1 LPVFSLVG
9 KYSQNKQPASL
20 GLGEPQLP
28 ASSRDWYVGA
38 QIRIPLFEGFG
49 RSYKTSS
56 AHAQAEL
63 QRDMLDEARQQVG
76 LDVWKSYQAL
86 QTGKQNVVNSGTLAQ
101 VAQRSFDVA
110 RHRYAA
116 DVGNILE
123 LLSAQRALAEAKQQR
138 IHALTDWR
146 TARLQLAAKMGY
158 LDSRDLPESHYS
170 P

>member
-1 LPVFSLVG
+1 
-9 KYSQNKQPASL
+9 
-20 GLGEPQLP
+20 
-28 ASSRDWYVGA
+28 
-38 QIRIPLFEGFG
+38 
-49 RSYKTSS
+49 
-56 AHAQAEL
+56 
-63 QRDMLDEARQQVG
+63 MLDEARQQVG

-146 TARLQLAAKMGY
+146 TARLQLAVKMGY